1 MVGMTAPEPQYGAT
15 YCGYQLRCFGE
26 QPHEIDGFCRLRAG
40 RGHEL
45 KDRPEHHQRQRY
57 PHPSQI
63 QQSRGPHQDA
73 CSHDRSDNTCCTEEG
88 SLDER
93 LLEVCGSETDVKG
106 GAEGEPAHRRRAAY
120 RPNPAT
126 AKTPRDSGDRR
137 AESQR
142 AVGKEVANPSPWVC
156 PSALASAL
164 ALALAPLP
172 LAPLPSWIRNALS
185 LNRAVSVPSRSA
197 TLTARSRSSVS
208 LPMIVL
214 KWLAAP

>member
-1 MVGMTAPEPQYGAT
+1 MLGRSVADPAPSSSCDDSDAEVLDAEISDSEQPATSKAAVHARITRSNLPAKDSPPPLVGTPPALPESQAELILRVRSLGMVGTTAPEPQYGAA
-15 YCGYQLRCFGE
+15 YCGYQLRYFGE

-73 CSHDRSDNTCCTEEG
+73 RSHDRSDNTCCTEEG

-106 GAEGEPAHRRRAAY
+106 GAEGEPAYRR
-120 RPNPAT
+120 
-126 AKTPRDSGDRR
+126 
-137 AESQR
+137 
-142 AVGKEVANPSPWVC
+142 C
-156 PSALASAL
+156 
-164 ALALAPLP
+164 LP
-172 LAPLPSWIRNALS
+172 CGW
-185 LNRAVSVPSRSA
+185 
-197 TLTARSRSSVS
+197 
-208 LPMIVL
+208 
-214 KWLAAP
+214 